1 MRYLAYCFFFRPQI
15 IDTKI
20 NTLRMYYN
28 YCRLVDH
35 ASWGNMRYNSFHLYN
50 YTFPGVLLMS
60 LMDDVKRILRDTL
73 ALDTARVEKLTA
85 TSPLLGSIIELD
97 SVGVVSVLTAIEEEY
112 GIVVEDDEISADV
125 FKTLGSLT
133 EFIARK
139 IG

>member
-1 MRYLAYCFFFRPQI
+1 LTHEKISQECITILLIRKCGFFVLQKPFALTNFVF
-15 IDTKI
+15 D
-20 NTLRMYYN
+20 
-28 YCRLVDH
+28 
-35 ASWGNMRYNSFHLYN
+35 N

-73 ALDTARVEKLTA
+73 VLDNDRVEKLDT
-85 TSPLLGSIIELD
+85 TSPLLGNIIELD

-125 FKTLGSLT
+125 FKTLGSLI
-133 EFIARK
+133 EFLEHK

>member
-1 MRYLAYCFFFRPQI
+1 LTHEKISQECITILPIRKCGFFVLQKPFALTNFVF
-15 IDTKI
+15 D
-20 NTLRMYYN
+20 
-28 YCRLVDH
+28 
-35 ASWGNMRYNSFHLYN
+35 N

-73 ALDTARVEKLTA
+73 VLDNDRVEKLDT
-85 TSPLLGSIIELD
+85 TSPLLGNIIELD

-125 FKTLGSLT
+125 FKTLGSLI
-133 EFIARK
+133 EFLEHK

>member
-1 MRYLAYCFFFRPQI
+1 
-15 IDTKI
+15 
-20 NTLRMYYN
+20 
-28 YCRLVDH
+28 
-35 ASWGNMRYNSFHLYN
+35 
-50 YTFPGVLLMS
+50 MS

-85 TSPLLGSIIELD
+85 ASPLLGNIIELD

>member
-1 MRYLAYCFFFRPQI
+1 LTHEKISQECITILSIRKCGFFVLQKPFALTNFI
-15 IDTKI
+15 FD
-20 NTLRMYYN
+20 
-28 YCRLVDH
+28 
-35 ASWGNMRYNSFHLYN
+35 N

-73 ALDTARVEKLTA
+73 VLDNDRVEKLDT
-85 TSPLLGSIIELD
+85 TSPLLGNIIELD

-125 FKTLGSLT
+125 FKTLGSLI
-133 EFIARK
+133 EFLEHK